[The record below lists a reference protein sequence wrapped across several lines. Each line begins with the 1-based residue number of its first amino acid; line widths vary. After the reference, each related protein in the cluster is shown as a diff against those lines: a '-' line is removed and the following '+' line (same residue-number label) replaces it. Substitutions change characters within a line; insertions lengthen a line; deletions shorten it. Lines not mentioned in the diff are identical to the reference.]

1 MSWKGPFVV
10 TKEISADV
18 FEITGMEA
26 GIPSV
31 YHRTKLKRYRRPPF
45 PQTRLSP
52 APAPLEFI
60 DDKVEY
66 EVEEVLD
73 HRDVRGKRQY
83 LLQWKGTPETS
94 WEWETNMSGC
104 QELLQEYLL
113 GIGDRS
119 RVQSLG
125 LTSATPG
132 DVAGD
137 SSPFTPLIDTPP
149 QPSPPQRHSRRPQPA
164 RKGGKKGGK

>member
-1 MSWKGPFVV
+1 MPVSMLLPEREVPPLPRPVRQYVLGIQEQLKDIRRQIRCQDERVADSRNLIPAGADEEWSLLPGDEVLVHAPYLSTHSDYRKHFMSWKGPFVV
-10 TKEISADV
+10 TKEIAADV

-31 YHRTKLKRYRRPPF
+31 YHHTKLKRYRRPPF

-83 LLQWKGTPETS
+83 LLQ
-94 WEWETNMSGC
+94 
-104 QELLQEYLL
+104 
-113 GIGDRS
+113 
-119 RVQSLG
+119 
-125 LTSATPG
+125 
-132 DVAGD
+132 
-137 SSPFTPLIDTPP
+137 
-149 QPSPPQRHSRRPQPA
+149 
-164 RKGGKKGGK
+164 